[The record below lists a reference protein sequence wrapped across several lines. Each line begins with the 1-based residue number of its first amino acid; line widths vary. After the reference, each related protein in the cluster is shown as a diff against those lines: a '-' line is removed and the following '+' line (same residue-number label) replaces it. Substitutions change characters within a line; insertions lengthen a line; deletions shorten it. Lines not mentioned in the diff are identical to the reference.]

1 MPLDRSTVIAGP
13 AIVTFDSYTYY
24 TEGDIIVESTRETWK
39 PKTSIYG
46 ELTSRAKSQP
56 VTKIT
61 FTPVGALESPT
72 KYITRYSPSN
82 VGTLLFGAS
91 DLPVAI
97 KGKDGKIS
105 TWQSGAVVKQPV
117 LRLSTQ
123 RTCWGPMEINCINKN
138 STDLTNASGQNVIT
152 SVAFSDTSFNSATVT
167 STPYLAALGALSA
180 PFNAIYTEDGFE
192 IEQQIT
198 TTPLHIDNYGTV
210 NWIITECAA
219 TVKFI
224 PANCDAAD
232 LYTLFQLQG
241 ANAVLPGQ
249 DVASLNNDLV
259 ITGGTTPTALTVT
272 LSKVGP
278 EKTTTRYS
286 LTELRA
292 GECILYA
299 KKTVTAGVLAPLLT
313 VAIA

>member
-1 MPLDRSTVIAGP
+1 M
-13 AIVTFDSYTYY
+13 
-24 TEGDIIVESTRETWK
+24 
-39 PKTSIYG
+39 
-46 ELTSRAKSQP
+46 
-56 VTKIT
+56 
-61 FTPVGALESPT
+61 
-72 KYITRYSPSN
+72 
-82 VGTLLFGAS
+82 
-91 DLPVAI
+91 
-97 KGKDGKIS
+97 
-105 TWQSGAVVKQPV
+105 
-117 LRLSTQ
+117 
-123 RTCWGPMEINCINKN
+123 
-138 STDLTNASGQNVIT
+138 
-152 SVAFSDTSFNSATVT
+152 
-167 STPYLAALGALSA
+167 
-180 PFNAIYTEDGFE
+180 
-192 IEQQIT
+192 
-198 TTPLHIDNYGTV
+198 
-210 NWIITECAA
+210 
-219 TVKFI
+219 KFI